1 MELPATTIATCST
14 CQAEM
19 TAKGECL
26 PCLLRAGLD
35 EPASSNGSPESLTFD
50 DFEIVRR
57 EDGSL
62 WELGCGAMGV
72 TYRAVD
78 KVLHRTVA
86 LKVVETP
93 AVAGKSHAVR
103 ERFLREARAA
113 AALKHPNVAGIFQ
126 FGASP
131 EIDRC
136 YYAMELVEGE
146 TLEALVRRDGP
157 LKAELALEIAIQVT
171 RALIAAAAQGLIH
184 RDLKPGNIMLTQSEA
199 ATGETEVKVI
209 DFGLAKATNA
219 VVETDLTQGGFV
231 GTPSFASPEQFGSAP
246 ADARS
251 DIYSLGVTL
260 WYALTGGVPYPGKTI
275 EEIRD
280 RQQHSDLPV
289 EQLAARKIPAPLID
303 LLRRTL
309 ALDPTQRPASAR
321 EMLAALESCRS
332 SLAAP
337 KAFVPPARGRKMA
350 ALILTLAIVAAIP
363 AAFLLWRQQSHVA
376 ANATTPL
383 AEKSIAV
390 LPLEN
395 LSADQENG
403 FFADGIQDDILTS
416 LAKISD
422 LKVISRTSVSQY
434 RGAGAVRNLREI
446 ARELRVENI
455 LEGSVRR
462 DGNRVLVNVQ
472 LIDARNDRH
481 LWAERYD
488 RTLADSIG
496 LQGEVAAEIA
506 AALRTTL
513 APEEK
518 ASLAAK
524 PTENPEAYTR
534 YLNALGRERAV
545 NRVNED
551 LIAAEQLY
559 TQAIALDPKFALAHA
574 RLSIVQSKLGY
585 DAPDDRRARARA
597 AADEALRLA
606 PSLGE
611 AHTALGLCMYWGDK
625 DYAAALK
632 EFSVAAVTSPNE
644 PDILNY
650 IAGIQ
655 RRQGLWRESLATYQR
670 AQDLDP
676 RNRQI
681 MILAAINHLL
691 VRDWPGAR
699 ARYNRALEIAPDSAH
714 AKVGLAYLEV
724 FQNSDPAAGRKILQN
739 IPAGVDPDGMVT
751 GARWDLA
758 MMARDYESA
767 EKIVSDF
774 PLEDFPKAGD
784 APKTY
789 YQGRIALARGDIEA
803 AQRYFAAASRDIENW
818 VRDDPN
824 DPDRVA
830 QLGLLYAYTH
840 RKEDAIREGRR
851 AVEMEPE
858 SQNAFHGA
866 TKAANLALI
875 YAVVSEQEQ
884 AITLIERLLTTPG
897 PVGSPD
903 SPYTITL
910 ADLRLRWEWDSLR
923 SNPRF
928 QKILAGPEP
937 KTVLNRIPQAVPSAA
952 EKSIAVLPF
961 ENLSNDEANA
971 SFAAGVQDELLSDL
985 ARIADLKVISRSS
998 VMRYKNSTDRNLRDI
1013 GQALGVSHI
1022 VEGSV
1027 QRVGNRVRV
1036 NAQLVDARTDA
1047 HLWAQTYDGELV
1059 DIFGIQSE
1067 IAQRIADQL
1076 RAKISPAERAA
1087 ILEQPTTDLTA
1098 YALYTEAKAAS
1109 AWADWKKE
1117 RVKPRILELLH
1128 EAIRRDPNFVLAYC
1142 FLAEIYSHEHGNA
1155 TRTGY
1160 ESPEVDELWKQA
1172 VDTAMRLRPDLG
1184 EPHVAL
1190 ARYHFFLNHFD
1201 AARDELAIARRL
1213 LPNNSDAIFIAARI
1227 DRRQNRWEESL
1238 AGVRKANE
1246 LDPRN
1251 SDIIAWTSEMYRLM
1265 RRYREGEQFVSEAM
1279 ARMPEITSW
1288 LNLQL
1293 ALLKLRE
1300 GDLRAAQEI
1309 LAQVP
1314 QAAGGGD
1321 VRFETALYLRDYD
1334 TAAKAIASTPAEDA
1348 EEAFDGKPPHSFADG
1363 QLARARGDNAA
1374 AQAAFLGA
1382 RKDWED
1388 PTAHH
1393 RRDETYFTEIA
1404 LLDAGVGRKQEAIR
1418 EAQHAV
1424 ELLPISQ
1431 DALFGPLMVR
1441 NLAWVYAWTD
1451 EPNLAIERLEMLS
1464 KIPSDLSC
1472 GDLRFNPCWDS
1483 LRGDPRFEKIVASLK
1498 PNAMTK

>member
-14 CQAEM
+14 CHAEM

-26 PCLLRAGLD
+26 ACLLRGGLE
-35 EPASSNGSPESLTFD
+35 EPASSNGSPESLTFG
-50 DFEIVRR
+50 DFEIARR
-57 EDGSL
+57 EDGSF

-93 AVAGKSHAVR
+93 AVAEKSRSVR

-113 AALKHPNVAGIFQ
+113 AALKHPNVASIFQ
-126 FGASP
+126 FGASA
-131 EIDRC
+131 EVDRC

-146 TLEALVRRDGP
+146 TLEALVRRDGAV
-157 LKAELALEIAIQVT
+157 KVEVALEIAIQVT
-171 RALIAAAAQGLIH
+171 RALIGAAAQGLIH
-184 RDLKPGNIMLTQSEA
+184 RDLKPGNIMLTHSDA
-199 ATGETEVKVI
+199 ATGEIEVKVI

-219 VVETDLTQGGFV
+219 VVEMDLTHGGFV

-260 WYALTGGVPYPGKTI
+260 WYALTAGVPYPGKTI

-280 RQQHSDLPV
+280 RQQHSDLPI
-289 EQLAARKIPAPLID
+289 EQLTERNIPIPLID

-309 ALDPTQRPASAR
+309 ALDPTQRPGSAR
-321 EMLAALESCRS
+321 EMLSALESCRS
-332 SLAAP
+332 SLALP
-337 KAFVPPARGRKMA
+337 KGAIQRQGPRKLATLLVTTTIAAAILVTFLLLRQKTPATAPPA
-350 ALILTLAIVAAIP
+350 LLT
-363 AAFLLWRQQSHVA
+363 
-376 ANATTPL
+376 
-383 AEKSIAV
+383 EKSIAV

-395 LSADQENG
+395 LSTDKENA

-422 LKVISRTSVSQY
+422 FKIISRTSVSQY
-434 RGAGAVRNLREI
+434 RGAGAIRNLREI
-446 ARELRVENI
+446 GRELGVVNI

-462 DGNRVLVNVQ
+462 EGNRVLVNVQ

-506 AALRTTL
+506 AALRAKL

-524 PTENPEAYTR
+524 PTENPEAYTL
-534 YLNALGRERAV
+534 YLNALGREGAV
-545 NRVNED
+545 NHSTED

-559 TQAIALDPKFALAHA
+559 AQAIALDPKFALAHA
-574 RLSIVQSKLGY
+574 RLSIAQSQLGY
-585 DAPDDRRARARA
+585 DAPDDRRVRARA

-611 AHTALGLCMYWGDK
+611 AHTALGLSMYYFDK

-632 EFSVAAVTSPNE
+632 EFSVAAATSPNE
-644 PDILNY
+644 PDILRY

-655 RRQGLWRESLATYQR
+655 RRQGLWRESLATFQR

-676 RNRQI
+676 RNQQI
-681 MILAAINHLL
+681 ITWAALNRLL
-691 VRDWPGAR
+691 VRDWPGAT
-699 ARYNRALEIAPDSAH
+699 ACYNRAREIAPDSAY

-724 FQNSDPAAGRKILQN
+724 FQNGNPAAGRKILQN
-739 IPAGVDPDGMVT
+739 IPSGIDPDGVVT

-758 MMARDYESA
+758 MLERDYARA
-767 EKIVSDF
+767 EKILTDF
-774 PLEDFPKAGD
+774 PLENFPNPGD

-789 YQGRIALARGDIEA
+789 YQGRLALARGDIEG
-803 AQRYFAAASRDIENW
+803 AQRYFAAATPVIEKCVHDN
-818 VRDDPN
+818 PN
-824 DPDRVA
+824 DPNPPA
-830 QLGLLYAYTH
+830 QLGLLYAFMH

-866 TKAANLALI
+866 ARAANLALV
-875 YAVVSEQEQ
+875 YALVSEPDQ
-884 AITLIERLLTTPG
+884 AITLIERLLSTPG
-897 PVGSPD
+897 PVQWPD
-903 SPYTITL
+903 FPSNITL

-928 QKILAGPEP
+928 QKLLAQPEP
-937 KTVLNRIPQAVPSAA
+937 KTVLTQIPQAAPAVS

-985 ARIADLKVISRSS
+985 ARIADLKVISRTS
-998 VMRYKNSTDRNLRDI
+998 VMKYKNTERNLRDI
-1013 GQALGVSHI
+1013 GRALGVAHI

-1036 NAQLVDARTDA
+1036 NAQLVDTRTDA

-1076 RAKISPAERAA
+1076 RAKISPTERAA

-1109 AWADWKKE
+1109 GWADWKKE
-1117 RVKPRILELLH
+1117 RIKPRLLELLH

-1142 FLAEIYSHEHGNA
+1142 FLAEVYSHEHGTA
-1155 TRTGY
+1155 QRTGY
-1160 ESPEVDELWKQA
+1160 ESGAVDELWKQA
-1172 VDTAMRLRPDLG
+1172 IDNAMRLRPDMG
-1184 EPHVAL
+1184 EPHLAL
-1190 ARYHFFLNHFD
+1190 ARYHFLLNQFD
-1201 AARDELAIARRL
+1201 ASRDELAIARRL

-1238 AGVRKANE
+1238 AGVRKAHE

-1251 SDIIAWTSEMYRLM
+1251 PDIIAWTCEMYWFM
-1265 RRYREGEQFVSEAM
+1265 RRYSEGEQFVSEAM
-1279 ARMPEITSW
+1279 ARMPEITSF
-1288 LNLQL
+1288 LNVQL
-1293 ALLKLRE
+1293 AEFKLRE
-1300 GDLRAAQEI
+1300 GDPRAAQEI
-1309 LAQVP
+1309 VARVP
-1314 QAAGGGD
+1314 PATGGGE
-1321 VRFETALYLRDYD
+1321 VRFKTALYLRDYD
-1334 TAAKAIASTPAEDA
+1334 TAAKAIATAPA
-1348 EEAFDGKPPHSFADG
+1348 EEAEEDFHGKPPRSRADG

-1382 RKDWED
+1382 REDWEN
-1388 PTAHH
+1388 PAAHH
-1393 RRDETYFTEIA
+1393 RRDERYFAEIA
-1404 LLDAGVGRKQEAIR
+1404 LLDAGLGRKQEAIR

-1424 ELLPISQ
+1424 ELLPISK
-1431 DALFGPLMVR
+1431 DALFGPDVVQ
-1441 NLAWVYAWTD
+1441 NQAWVYAWTG
-1451 EPNLAIERLEMLS
+1451 EPNLAIEKLEMLS
-1464 KIPSDLSC
+1464 KIPVDVSY

-1483 LRGDPRFEKIVASLK
+1483 LRGDSRFEKVVNSLK